1 MGKEKSVRMASKMK
15 NSTSTG
21 VKKGH
26 FGVTDVKI
34 DSEMLSLKKWRNITG
49 VNLMQIGVT
58 KKKLASKIAG
68 LASRKNKLASNQGYL
83 ALLP

>member
-1 MGKEKSVRMASKMK
+1 MK

-58 KKKLASKIAG
+58 KKETGVKN
-68 LASRKNKLASNQGYL
+68 SRIGVTEK
-83 ALLP
+83 

>member
-1 MGKEKSVRMASKMK
+1 MK

-26 FGVTDVKI
+26 FGVTDMKI
-34 DSEMLSLKKWRNITG
+34 DSKVLSLKKWRNLTG

-58 KKKLASKIAG
+58 KKKLASKTAG

>member
-1 MGKEKSVRMASKMK
+1 MK

-34 DSEMLSLKKWRNITG
+34 DSEMLSLKK
-49 VNLMQIGVT
+49 
-58 KKKLASKIAG
+58 
-68 LASRKNKLASNQGYL
+68 
-83 ALLP
+83 

>member
-1 MGKEKSVRMASKMK
+1 MK

-34 DSEMLSLKKWRNITG
+34 DSQVLSLKKWRNLTD
-49 VNLMQIGVT
+49 VNLMRIDVT
-58 KKKLASKIAG
+58 KKKLASKTAG
-68 LASRKNKLASNQGYL
+68 LASRKNELASN
-83 ALLP
+83 